1 MIRSLLLY
9 YLNIKPT
16 HGYEIQRFLQVSGS
30 DSWAKIQSGSIY
42 YALAKLEKEGF
53 IKVLR
58 EERTGA
64 RVRKIYDITNTGKEE
79 LQRGLLEELQRPI
92 VPSGSEKFLL
102 QSFLNQ
108 VPESLMEQNLQKH
121 LEELQKEKD
130 YWEWWKAAKVDSS
143 SLKAE
148 QLAFDMTI
156 SSLQYQ
162 ILWHE
167 ELLANIDIYRLAGEK
182 TQNLIRTIDFS
193 DIPDTPKQETVPMD
207 MAEIQRLRNEILT
220 NPSSAAENLDKLIT
234 KLHNKTS

>member
-53 IKVLR
+53 IQVLR

-64 RVRKIYDITNTGKEE
+64 RIRKIYDITDLGKEA
-79 LQRGLLEELQRPI
+79 LQKELLEELQRPI

-108 VPESLMEQNLQKH
+108 LPESLMEKSLKKH
-121 LEELQKEKD
+121 LEELQKAKE
-130 YWEWWKAAKVDSS
+130 YWEWWKKAKVDSS

-148 QLAFDMTI
+148 QLAFEMTI

-182 TQNLIRTIDFS
+182 TQNLIQTIDFS

-220 NPSSAAENLDKLIT
+220 NPTNAAENLDKLIT
-234 KLHNKTS
+234 TLHNKKS